1 MATRI
6 IVLILFFA
14 VLLGI
19 GVYTSKKAKSY
30 SEYNLAARSNNKWIA
45 GISTQS
51 SSTSGW
57 MLLAMPGLAF
67 TYGFG
72 VVWTLIGWMGGSLFN
87 WIILAKRLRIATETY
102 DTVSVVEYF
111 EKRTGDKKGI
121 VGLISGLSIVVLM
134 IINSSGELIGCG
146 KLIQAAFGVDFTIA
160 VTVGLVIVAFYTFLG
175 GYMAVSW
182 SNLIQGS
189 LMFIALLLVPLYAIF
204 SYGGFGEIA
213 QNVVQQ
219 DPQLFQ
225 FLSGK
230 TDIVE
235 IIVLVSG
242 GLGIGFMYPGMVHAL
257 TGLMAIRDPEE
268 IKDSALIATIWGCAA
283 LGGASMIGLAGRAI
297 IPDIEDPE
305 QVFLVLSE
313 KYFNNAIFAL
323 MAAAVMAAILSSVCA
338 YLIVATA
345 SLGGSVIKR
354 YMHIADDRKVVK
366 IEKIA
371 MIAIALL
378 AYYLAF
384 NGGSVHTIA
393 MFAASGLGASFG
405 PTVIASLY
413 GNKINY
419 KGAVASI
426 FVGMIVVIIW
436 FYSGLSNYLFEVFPG
451 WIASTIALF
460 VVSKMTGGPDAE
472 ITRGFENYQR
482 LIRKEKT
489 N

>member
-6 IVLILFFA
+6 IVLILYFA

-204 SYGGFGEIA
+204 SYGGFGE
-213 QNVVQQ
+213 
-219 DPQLFQ
+219 
-225 FLSGK
+225 
-230 TDIVE
+230 
-235 IIVLVSG
+235 
-242 GLGIGFMYPGMVHAL
+242 
-257 TGLMAIRDPEE
+257 
-268 IKDSALIATIWGCAA
+268 
-283 LGGASMIGLAGRAI
+283 
-297 IPDIEDPE
+297 
-305 QVFLVLSE
+305 
-313 KYFNNAIFAL
+313 
-323 MAAAVMAAILSSVCA
+323 
-338 YLIVATA
+338 
-345 SLGGSVIKR
+345 
-354 YMHIADDRKVVK
+354 
-366 IEKIA
+366 
-371 MIAIALL
+371 
-378 AYYLAF
+378 
-384 NGGSVHTIA
+384 
-393 MFAASGLGASFG
+393 
-405 PTVIASLY
+405 
-413 GNKINY
+413 
-419 KGAVASI
+419 
-426 FVGMIVVIIW
+426 
-436 FYSGLSNYLFEVFPG
+436 
-451 WIASTIALF
+451 
-460 VVSKMTGGPDAE
+460 
-472 ITRGFENYQR
+472 
-482 LIRKEKT
+482 
-489 N
+489 

>member
-1 MATRI
+1 MIWRI
-6 IVLILFFA
+6 IVLIVYFA

-19 GVYTSKKAKSY
+19 GVYTSKRAKSY
-30 SEYNLAARSNNKWIA
+30 SEYNLAARGNNKWIA

-87 WIILAKRLRIATETY
+87 WIILAKRLRIATENY
-102 DTVSVVEYF
+102 DAVSIVEYF
-111 EKRTGDKKGI
+111 EKRTGDKRGI
-121 VGLISGLSIVVLM
+121 VGLVSGISIIVLM
-134 IINSSGELIGCG
+134 VINSSGELVGCG

-160 VTVGLVIVAFYTFLG
+160 VTVGVIIVAFYTFLG

-182 SNLIQGS
+182 SNLLQGA
-189 LMFIALLLVPLYAIF
+189 LMFVALLVVPLYAISQF
-204 SYGGFGEIA
+204 GGFHQLGE
-213 QNVVQQ
+213 NLSGQ
-219 DPQLFQ
+219 DPGLFHYLADTTTIQ
-225 FLSGK
+225 EK
-230 TDIVE
+230 
-235 IIVLVSG
+235 IVLVSG

-257 TGLMAIRDPEE
+257 TGLMAIKDPKE

-283 LGGASMIGLAGRAI
+283 LGGASMIGMAGRAI
-297 IPDIEDPE
+297 MPAVEDPE
-305 QVFLVLSE
+305 QIFLLLSE
-313 KYFNNAIFAL
+313 KYFNNGIFAL

-354 YMHIADDRKVVK
+354 FTKIQDEKKIVG

-371 MIAIALL
+371 MIVIALI

-451 WIASTIALF
+451 WVASTLTLF
-460 VVSKMTGGPDAE
+460 AVSKATGGPDAQ
-472 ITRGFENYQR
+472 IT
-482 LIRKEKT
+482 KEYYEYLEKL
-489 N
+489 NH

>member
-1 MATRI
+1 MAVRI
-6 IVLILFFA
+6 IVLVLYFA
-14 VLLGI
+14 VLLAI
-19 GVYTSKKAKSY
+19 GVYTSKMAKSY

-72 VVWTLIGWMGGSLFN
+72 VIWTLIGWMGGSLFN
-87 WIILAKRLRIATETY
+87 WLVLAKRLRLATETY
-102 DTVSVVEYF
+102 DSVSIVEYF
-111 EKRTGDKKGI
+111 EKRTGDEKGI
-121 VGLISGLSIVVLM
+121 VGLISGISIIVLM

-146 KLIQAAFGVDFTIA
+146 KLIQSAFGLDINTATTI
-160 VTVGLVIVAFYTFLG
+160 GLVIVVIYTFLG

-182 SNLIQGS
+182 SNLLQGA
-189 LMFIALLLVPLYAIF
+189 LMFIALLIVPIYAVIN
-204 SYGGFGEIA
+204 YGGFHDIA
-213 QNVVQQ
+213 ADAIQY
-219 DPQLFQ
+219 DPDMFS
-225 FLSGK
+225 FLSDEMTLQEK
-230 TDIVE
+230 V
-235 IIVLVSG
+235 VLVSG
-242 GLGIGFMYPGMVHAL
+242 GVGIGFMYPGMVHAL
-257 TGLMAIRDPEE
+257 TGLMAIKDPKEV
-268 IKDSALIATIWGCAA
+268 KDSALIATIWGCAA
-283 LGGASMIGLAGRAI
+283 LGGASMIGIAGRAI
-297 IPDIEDPE
+297 LPDIADPE
-305 QVFLVLSE
+305 QTFLVLSE
-313 KYFNNAIFAL
+313 KYFNNALFAL

-345 SLGGSVIKR
+345 SLGGSVVKR
-354 YMHIADDRKVVK
+354 FFRIEDDHKVVM

-371 MIAIALL
+371 MVVIALV

-405 PTVIASLY
+405 PVVIASLY
-413 GNKINY
+413 GNSINW

-426 FVGMIVVIIW
+426 FSGMIVVIIW

-451 WIASTIALF
+451 WIVSTVALF
-460 VVSKMTGGPDAE
+460 AVSKATGGPDQE
-472 ITRGFENYQR
+472 ITENYKKY
-482 LIRKEKT
+482 LNVLK

>member
-1 MATRI
+1 MVIRI
-6 IVLILFFA
+6 VVLILYFA
-14 VLLGI
+14 SLLGI

-30 SEYNLAARSNNKWIA
+30 YEYNLAARSNNKWIA

-72 VVWTLIGWMGGSLFN
+72 VIWTLIGWMGGSLFN
-87 WIILAKRLRIATETY
+87 WLVLAKRLRVATECY
-102 DTVSVVEYF
+102 DTVSIVEYF
-111 EKRTGDKKGI
+111 EKRTGDKRGI
-121 VGLISGLSIVVLM
+121 VGLISGISIIVLM
-134 IINSSGELIGCG
+134 VINSSGELVGCG
-146 KLIQAAFGVDFTIA
+146 KLIQAAFGVDFTVA
-160 VTVGLVIVAFYTFLG
+160 VTVGVIIVAFYTFLG

-189 LMFIALLLVPLYAIF
+189 LMFLALLAVPVYAIF
-204 SYGGFGEIA
+204 SQGGFHEIA
-213 QNVVQQ
+213 QNLAAQ
-219 DPQLFQ
+219 DPKLFQ

-230 TDIVE
+230 TE
-235 IIVLVSG
+235 IWEKVVLVSG

-257 TGLMAIRDPEE
+257 TGLMAIKDPEE

-283 LGGASMIGLAGRAI
+283 LGGASMIGLAGRAM
-297 IPDIEDPE
+297 IPDIADPE
-305 QVFLVLSE
+305 QIFLVLSE
-313 KYFNNAIFAL
+313 KYFNNAIFAI

-345 SLGGSVIKR
+345 SLGGSVVKR
-354 YMHIADDRKVVK
+354 FMHVEDDRKVVK
-366 IEKIA
+366 IEKAA
-371 MIAIALL
+371 MIAIALI

-413 GNKINY
+413 GNQINY

-426 FVGMIVVIIW
+426 FVGMIVVIVW
-436 FYSGLSNYLFEVFPG
+436 FYSGLSSYLFEVFPG
-451 WIASTIALF
+451 WIASTAALF
-460 VVSKMTGGPDAE
+460 LVSKLTGGPDAQ
-472 ITRGFENYQR
+472 ITEEYQSYLK
-482 LIRKEKT
+482 LISKKKGA
-489 N
+489 